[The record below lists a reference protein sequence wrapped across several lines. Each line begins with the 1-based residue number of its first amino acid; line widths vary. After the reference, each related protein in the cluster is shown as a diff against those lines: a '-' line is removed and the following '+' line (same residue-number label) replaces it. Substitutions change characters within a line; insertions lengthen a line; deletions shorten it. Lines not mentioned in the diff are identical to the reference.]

1 MKIEPLVE
9 QYFEGLT
16 SAEEEAF
23 LRRYFTT
30 EDVPESLMVY
40 KPLFV
45 YFDSEIT
52 KLSGNTEQS
61 AANRT
66 NQRTSIMNRTNRRT
80 SLVWWLSGAA
90 ACAAIL
96 IGSFF
101 LASQQKQCPGKGD
114 YVMIDGRCY
123 TDAETIRSAM
133 LKTLHEV
140 TTEDE
145 LSPDDNPA
153 NVINLIENQL
163 KEFDFLLDE

>member
-1 MKIEPLVE
+1 MKIEQLLE
-9 QYFEGLT
+9 KYFEGLT
-16 SAEEEAF
+16 STKEEAF

-30 EDVPESLMVY
+30 DDVPEGLMAY

-45 YFDSEIT
+45 HFDSEIK
-52 KLSGNTEQS
+52 KLSVDSG
-61 AANRT
+61 
-66 NQRTSIMNRTNRRT
+66 RTSI
-80 SLVWWLSGAA
+80 VWWLSGAA

-101 LASQQKQCPGKGD
+101 LVSQQKRCPGKGD
-114 YVMIDGRCY
+114 YVMIDGRCF
-123 TDAETIRSAM
+123 TDAATIRSAM

-140 TTEDE
+140 STEDE